1 MSKHIKRETPPKE
14 KLILNG
20 EVCCANCKEVVVT
33 QTKRFMCDTCYKMWM
48 RTGVLRKS
56 RAICRICGGK
66 VTGGQH
72 VRHGICKD
80 CVVVRKKHSARFTKE
95 YAVIWESE
103 LSGRLSRMDQSEKN
117 YETVLR
123 ISKEIRNAVW
133 ATVPGHLKKARKQ
146 GRRIT
151 TPKIPLVELK
161 RLEREK
167 FKKRYRAAGED
178 ARHLVEF
185 IAQYES
191 AGRAAR
197 EYLEE
202 DFGYAFKLDPAT
214 NTFRRDKSK
223 ENNDG

>member
-1 MSKHIKRETPPKE
+1 MSKHIKRETLPKE

-20 EVCCANCKEVVVT
+20 EVCCANCKEVVTT

-66 VTGGQH
+66 VTGGQRI
-72 VRHGICKD
+72 RHGICKD

-95 YAVIWESE
+95 YAVIWESK
-103 LSGRLSRMDQSEKN
+103 LSGRLSRMEPEEKN

-123 ISKEIRNAVW
+123 ISKEVRDEVW
-133 ATVPGHLKKARKQ
+133 ATVPGHLKKERKQ

-151 TPKIPLVELK
+151 IPTIPLVELK
-161 RLEREK
+161 RREREAD
-167 FKKRYRAAGED
+167 KKRYRAAGKD
-178 ARHLVEF
+178 AQHLVDF

-202 DFGYAFKLDPAT
+202 EFGYVFELDPET
-214 NTFRRDKSK
+214 NTFRRSKSR
-223 ENNDG
+223 ENIDG

>member
-1 MSKHIKRETPPKE
+1 MSKHIERETPPKE

-20 EVCCANCKEVVVT
+20 EVCCANCKEVVAT

-72 VRHGICKD
+72 IRHGICKD

-95 YAVIWESE
+95 YVVIWESK
-103 LSGRLSRMDQSEKN
+103 LSGRLSRMDQSEKD

-123 ISKEIRNAVW
+123 ISKEIQKEVW
-133 ATVPGHLKKARKQ
+133 ATVPQHLKKERKQ

-151 TPKIPLVELK
+151 IPKIPLVELK

-178 ARHLVEF
+178 AHHLVEF
-185 IAQYES
+185 LAQYES
-191 AGRAAR
+191 SGRAAR

-202 DFGYAFKLDPAT
+202 DFGYVFKLDPVT
-214 NTFRRDKSK
+214 NTFRRDRSK

>member
-20 EVCCANCKEVVVT
+20 EVCCANCKEVVAT

-48 RTGVLRKS
+48 RTGALRKS

-72 VRHGICKD
+72 IRHGICKD

-95 YAVIWESE
+95 YAVIWESK
-103 LSGRLSRMDQSEKN
+103 LSGRLSRMDQSEKD

-123 ISKEIRNAVW
+123 ISKEIQKEVW
-133 ATVPGHLKKARKQ
+133 STVPGHLKKSRKQ
-146 GRRIT
+146 GRRIRV
-151 TPKIPLVELK
+151 PKVPLSELK
-161 RLEREK
+161 RREREK
-167 FKKRYRAAGED
+167 AKKRYRAAGKD
-178 ARHLVEF
+178 AQHLVEF
-185 IAQYES
+185 LAQYES
-191 AGRAAR
+191 SGRAAR

-202 DFGYAFKLDPAT
+202 DFGYVFELDPVT

-223 ENNDG
+223 EDNDG